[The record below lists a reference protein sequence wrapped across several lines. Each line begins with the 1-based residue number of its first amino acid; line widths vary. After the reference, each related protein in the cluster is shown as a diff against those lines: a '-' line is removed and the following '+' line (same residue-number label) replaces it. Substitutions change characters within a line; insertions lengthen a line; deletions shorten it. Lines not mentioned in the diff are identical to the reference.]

1 MKYFRSFGY
10 VEDEAETAGCPVVM
24 GMNLSAWQHWR
35 REKQA
40 RGLEQLAAAL
50 AWLGAPS
57 GPADGVL
64 VLSSPT
70 IHHARSF
77 ISEKAHEMAVEKIIA
92 LVNDASP
99 NFGGVVVW
107 MGATPYAG
115 NSAPYPDNR
124 NYRRARLAHI
134 EELTFAKHGFK
145 PLRMNVWDM
154 CVSFFCCFWEF
165 RRTRRLKCMLTLQAL
180 CFE

>member
-64 VLSSPT
+64 VLSNPP
-70 IHHARSF
+70 RQ
-77 ISEKAHEMAVEKIIA
+77 K
-92 LVNDASP
+92 
-99 NFGGVVVW
+99 
-107 MGATPYAG
+107 
-115 NSAPYPDNR
+115 
-124 NYRRARLAHI
+124 
-134 EELTFAKHGFK
+134 
-145 PLRMNVWDM
+145 
-154 CVSFFCCFWEF
+154 
-165 RRTRRLKCMLTLQAL
+165 
-180 CFE
+180 